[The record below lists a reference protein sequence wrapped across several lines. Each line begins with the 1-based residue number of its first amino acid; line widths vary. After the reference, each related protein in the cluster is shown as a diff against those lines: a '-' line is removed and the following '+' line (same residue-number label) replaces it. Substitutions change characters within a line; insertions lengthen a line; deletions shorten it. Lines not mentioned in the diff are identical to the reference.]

1 MSSGFGVHTLAAFRY
16 TSKRIGESGRPK
28 RGLDGVCREP
38 QSKEPVSHGCRGAP
52 AVLHVCAEP
61 SMGTPATSSQCP
73 LLQEQPHS
81 QPAGRAWRA
90 LSSTATVQHT
100 AHVPVSLQPSRL
112 DSCMQE
118 PPLVQECCSDIGRNP
133 GWLDLHREKAGA
145 LTVTPAVL
153 PSLAEPAT
161 HVLPVPQTG
170 QAQST
175 SELLYWQLHFPDYLL
190 MITSHLSP
198 VGRLAHLCRP
208 AAFIPSPQPLT
219 LL

>member
-28 RGLDGVCREP
+28 RGLDGVCRES
-38 QSKEPVSHGCRGAP
+38 QSKEPVSHGCWGAP
-52 AVLHVCAEP
+52 AVLHVCTEP
-61 SMGTPATSSQCP
+61 SMGTPVTSSQCP

-145 LTVTPAVL
+145 LTVTSCCP
-153 PSLAEPAT
+153 
-161 HVLPVPQTG
+161 
-170 QAQST
+170 
-175 SELLYWQLHFPDYLL
+175 
-190 MITSHLSP
+190 
-198 VGRLAHLCRP
+198 
-208 AAFIPSPQPLT
+208 PLT
-219 LL
+219 RRASHPRPSCPSDWPGTVHLRAIVLAAPLP